1 MSDISVKIGTYRELG
16 RFSDPLLRR
25 VFLEEQGVPEDEV
38 FDGLSEQCL
47 YAVVFDR
54 GTPVSTVRLLETDDG
69 VWRIGLVATKK
80 AQRGLHFGE
89 KAMSAAMEYIAAHDG
104 REIVLDAQSTAA
116 GFYEKLGFQPFGEP
130 VVFESGFILIPMK
143 HVFSKSP

>member
-1 MSDISVKIGTYRELG
+1 MSDISVKIGTHRELG

-25 VFLEEQGVPEDEV
+25 VFLEEQGVPKDEV
-38 FDGLSEQCL
+38 FDGLGERCL
-47 YAVVFDR
+47 YAVVFDSD
-54 GTPVSTVRLLETDDG
+54 TPVSTVRLLETADG
-69 VWRIGLVATKK
+69 VWRIGPVATNK

-104 REIVLDAQSTAA
+104 RKISLDAQSTAA
-116 GFYEKLGFQPFGEP
+116 EFYEKLGFQRFGEP

-143 HVFSKSP
+143 YVFPKSP